1 LTARPAQDG
10 RLLTAWPAWLAA
22 AGLAAGAGVAWLIS
36 QAGPSQDTIPDV
48 PLALPVAVLVGWSL
62 IGSGLLAARS
72 RREDH
77 LALALI
83 FTGFAWFASILPL
96 SHNPVLFTAGEVL
109 YSLYYAGF
117 LYLILSFPAG
127 RLQGT
132 LDRAL
137 MAIAIA
143 LVTVG
148 QVAWLFFADSRRLV
162 CPTCPANLLEVTRD
176 DGIAKLLYSLRQFVG
191 LVIALAAIGLLA
203 GRWRRASRPQRRAVM
218 PVVVAGAVALAVLV
232 ASYVA
237 AVLGMP
243 AAPALGQATWFVTA
257 AIPVAVLLVFIQRRL
272 AQGAVAGLV
281 VELGAP
287 GVPGAAVDLRA
298 ALSRALGDPALA
310 LAYWYPA
317 ESRYVDS
324 GGRPVELPEAGAA
337 RGSTV
342 IERDG
347 QPVAALIHDPALEYN
362 PGLVDSVCAAAGLTL
377 DNERLAAELRARL
390 VDLQASRAR
399 LVETADTERRR
410 IERNLHDGAQQQ
422 LVALKI
428 SLGLAR
434 QLVTSAPG
442 EAADLIAQ
450 TEQQAADALEE
461 LRELARGIY
470 PPLLADLGLRAALEA
485 QARKA
490 ALPVAVEATGLGRYP
505 QQIEAAV
512 YFCVLEAL
520 QNVAKYAQAPAARVT
535 LCPDGQC
542 LAFTVEDDGTGFDPA
557 TTPRGT
563 GLQGISDRLG
573 ALGGSAE
580 VTSAPGRGTR
590 VTGRVPGT
598 EPA

>member
-1 LTARPAQDG
+1 LTARLAQG
-10 RLLTAWPAWLAA
+10 GLLLGARSAWLAA
-22 AGLAAGAGVAWLIS
+22 AGVAAGAGVAWVIS
-36 QAGPSQDTIPDV
+36 QAGPSRAEVPAV

-72 RREDH
+72 RREHH

-83 FTGFAWFASILPL
+83 FTGFAWFASMLPL
-96 SHNPVLFTAGEVL
+96 SHNSVLFTAGEVV

-127 RLQGT
+127 RLHGT
-132 LDRAL
+132 LDRTL

-148 QVAWLFFADSRRLV
+148 QLAWLFFADSRRLV

-176 DGIAKLLYSLRQFVG
+176 DGIARLLYSLRQLVG
-191 LVIALAAIGLLA
+191 LVVALAAIGLLA
-203 GRWRRASRPQRRAVM
+203 ARWRRASRPLRRAVM
-218 PVVVAGAVALAVLV
+218 PVAVAGAVTCVVLIV
-232 ASYVA
+232 AFVA
-237 AVLGMP
+237 AVLHVP
-243 AAPALGQATWFVTA
+243 AAPALGQATWFIAA
-257 AIPVAVLLVFIQRRL
+257 AIPVAVLLVFIQRRT

-281 VELGAP
+281 VQLGGP
-287 GVPGAAVDLRA
+287 GSPGAAVDLRG
-298 ALSRALGDPALA
+298 ALSRALGDPSLA

-324 GGRPVELPEAGAA
+324 DGKPVELPEAGAD

-347 QPVAALIHDPALEYN
+347 QPVAALLHDPALEYN

-390 VDLQASRAR
+390 VELQASRAR
-399 LVETADTERRR
+399 LIETADTERRR

-422 LVALKI
+422 LVALRI

-450 TEQQAADALEE
+450 TEQQAAGALEE

-490 ALPVAVEATGLGRYP
+490 AIPVAVAAPDLGRYP
-505 QQIEAAV
+505 QKIEAAV

-520 QNVAKYAQAPAARVT
+520 QNVAKYAQASAVHVT
-535 LCPDGQC
+535 LRPDGQW
-542 LAFTVEDDGTGFDPA
+542 LAFTVEDDGQGFDPA

-573 ALGGSAE
+573 ALGGTAD
-580 VTSAPGRGTR
+580 VTSAPGNGTR

-598 EPA
+598 EHA